1 MGRISRTEDNLFPF
15 PKGAFIVN
23 GRYVYINTGNRYVS
37 REERKTPGKRGYTGH
52 DQACIG
58 ALMEP
63 GNDECRMFYANKFYR
78 DNFLQTMPE
87 RGTLSARMRSFPRC
101 LLSLTV

>member
-78 DNFLQTMPE
+78 DNFLRDDAGE
-87 RGTLSARMRSFPRC
+87 RNAERQDEE
-101 LLSLTV
+101 LSLHP

>member
-37 REERKTPGKRGYTGH
+37 REEEDSREAR
-52 DQACIG
+52 
-58 ALMEP
+58 L
-63 GNDECRMFYANKFYR
+63 YR
-78 DNFLQTMPE
+78 
-87 RGTLSARMRSFPRC
+87 A
-101 LLSLTV
+101 